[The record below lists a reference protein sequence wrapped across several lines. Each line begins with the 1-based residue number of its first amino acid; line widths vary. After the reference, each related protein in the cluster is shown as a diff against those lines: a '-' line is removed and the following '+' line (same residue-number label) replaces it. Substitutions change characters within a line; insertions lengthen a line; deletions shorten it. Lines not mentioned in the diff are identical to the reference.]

1 MRIQNSLFIVFIII
15 LLSSCRKDFGTI
27 ISSGKLEFSKDT
39 VLLNR
44 VFDDIS
50 SSTQNFKVYNRSD
63 EAITIPSISLGRGN
77 SSYYRLNVDG
87 ISGKSFENIDI
98 LANDSIYVFVEATID
113 FEEVTTSDFFY
124 RDSVI
129 FYSGA
134 NEQDVKLEALV
145 IDVNLIRPD
154 RTEQPD
160 GSFVYEEIILGE
172 DPDGDKISIRGTLLN
187 GNTTFTN
194 DKPYLIYG
202 YVGVPENATLTINA
216 GTTLYFHDNS
226 GIIVQNGASLHVDGE
241 FENEVLFEDDRLE
254 PEFEDTPGQWGTIW
268 LRAGSKNNQIDHAII
283 KNNIIGVLVDSIGN
297 TDATLT
303 IKNTQIY
310 NTSNFGILGRE
321 TNISGENLVIGNNG
335 LSSMACT
342 IGGTYNFTHCTFA
355 NYWKSG
361 FRQFPSLLIN
371 NYFTYIDES
380 GNEVIETRD
389 LIEAN
394 FTNCIVD
401 GNQNI
406 EFILD
411 KADESSFNYNF
422 KNCMLKFN
430 TTESN
435 LLDNPLFD
443 FSDINVYQNII
454 LNGFP
459 HFRDVLINDLIIGQD
474 SEAINN
480 ADING
485 AFLVPSDL
493 LNINRTTSPDIGAY
507 QHIIFE
513 EEN

>member
-1 MRIQNSLFIVFIII
+1 MRIHKAIFILIIII

-27 ISSGKLEFSKDT
+27 ISPGKLEFSKDT

-50 SSTQNFKVYNRSD
+50 SSTQQFKVYNRSE
-63 EAITIPSISLGRGN
+63 EAITIPSISLERGN
-77 SSYYRLNVDG
+77 SSFYRLNVDG
-87 ISGKSFENIDI
+87 IPGKSFENIDI
-98 LANDSIYVFVEATID
+98 LANDSIYVFVEATVD
-113 FEEVTTSDFFY
+113 FEQVTSTDFFY
-124 RDSVI
+124 RDAVI

-134 NEQDVKLEALV
+134 NEQEVTLEALV

-160 GSFVYEEIILGE
+160 GSFIYEEIILGE
-172 DPDGDKISIRGTLLN
+172 DPEGDKISVRGTLLN

-202 YVGVPENATLTINA
+202 YVGVRENAMLTINA

-226 GIIVQNGASLHVDGE
+226 GIIVQSGASLQVDGE

-254 PEFEDTPGQWGTIW
+254 PEFEDTAGQWGTIW
-268 LRAGSKNNQIDHAII
+268 LRAGSKNNRIDHAII

-297 TDATLT
+297 TEATLN

-335 LSSMACT
+335 LSSLACT
-342 IGGTYNFTHCTFA
+342 IGGRYNFTHCTFA

-371 NYFTYIDES
+371 NFFTYVDES

-401 GNQNI
+401 GNQNL

-411 KADESSFNYNF
+411 KVDESSFNYNF
-422 KNCMLKFN
+422 KNCMLKFS
-430 TTESN
+430 TTDNN

-443 FSDINVYQNII
+443 FSDTNVYQNIV

-459 HFRDVLINDLIIGQD
+459 HFRDVSINDFIIGQD
-474 SEAINN
+474 SEAINI
-480 ADING
+480 ADSNG
-485 AFLVPSDL
+485 AALVPFDI
-493 LNINRTTSPDIGAY
+493 LNIDRTTTPDIGAY

>member
-1 MRIQNSLFIVFIII
+1 MRIQNSLFILCIII

-113 FEEVTTSDFFY
+113 FEQVTTTDFFY
-124 RDSVI
+124 RDAVI

-145 IDVNLIRPD
+145 LDVNLIRPD

-160 GSFVYEEIILGE
+160 GSFIYEEIILGE
-172 DPDGDKISIRGTLLN
+172 DPEGDKISIRGTLLN

-254 PEFEDTPGQWGTIW
+254 PEFEDTAGQWGTIW

-342 IGGTYNFTHCTFA
+342 IGGTYNFTHCSFA

-371 NYFTYIDES
+371 NYFTYLDES

-430 TTESN
+430 TNESN

-443 FSDINVYQNII
+443 FSDTNVYQNII

-485 AFLVPSDL
+485 ASIVPFDL
-493 LNINRTTSPDIGAY
+493 LNINRTISPDIGAY